1 MKRAS
6 SSASEQIPKKRKVAV
21 TTYRK
26 WREDFDKELKTVSWL
41 DCETEIESGKKMV
54 KTLKCSVCTRFQS
67 RIMHQRNFSDR
78 WIVGAD
84 SIRTS
89 NIRDHAHSEQH
100 DHAMSLLKQ
109 ASAKAEG
116 KSCYSYAPIAM
127 ALSTLSSD
135 EKERLRKKFD
145 IAYFVAR
152 EKLSFRKYPAICELE
167 AKHGIDLGT
176 NYRTQTAGSS
186 FVHYSAEAIREEL
199 GEKLRKAK
207 FFSLLLDGSTDAG
220 NVDNELVLV
229 VWFDKDG
236 TNEKVST
243 RTSHFKIMRP
253 STVTAQGMFDM
264 LQELLQSLGIETIDS
279 EKCTRLVG
287 IGTDG
292 ASANIAGGGLK
303 GLVEAKLP
311 WMFWMWCLAHRLE
324 LAIKD
329 ALKTTYFD
337 SVDGMLLNLYLLYS
351 NLPKKCRQLEEVIAD
366 LKECLAL
373 VDGGSKPI
381 RACGSRWIGH
391 KWNAMKHVLARYGAY
406 TNHLA
411 AMSEDR
417 SFKSTDRAKIL
428 GYYRQWTNAKYI
440 LGCAMFIDLLTPCV
454 SLSKVMQQDNLDIL
468 AALTGLVKS
477 VKELEKLES
486 SPLQQWP
493 TYVATVKKCS
503 KEGENTIYQ
512 AQQLKNFDTAE
523 TYFENHHIEYCTL
536 IKSNIKSRLAWS
548 DLQCLRDIIFIL
560 ATQGWQKALDE
571 NNSLEAVDRLV
582 EKFAIPLEGAGAD
595 IAEIHAEFDAMLQYA
610 CQYISLSTLN
620 YQGAWWRLFHAPVST
635 EWSNALTLVEL
646 LFSLP
651 VSNGTLER
659 VFSQVNVIK
668 STKRT
673 QLSNQTLDDLLI
685 VATSGV
691 PLEEFNSNHAIDL
704 WWKDKLR
711 RPNQS
716 PRAPY
721 KKQQKVMAP
730 STSSDT
736 RESEHVSDAEL
747 NSDAESDSLLQSWDS
762 WIDIE
767 SDSDSEA

>member
-1 MKRAS
+1 M
-6 SSASEQIPKKRKVAV
+6 
-21 TTYRK
+21 
-26 WREDFDKELKTVSWL
+26 
-41 DCETEIESGKKMV
+41 
-54 KTLKCSVCTRFQS
+54 
-67 RIMHQRNFSDR
+67 
-78 WIVGAD
+78 
-84 SIRTS
+84 
-89 NIRDHAHSEQH
+89 
-100 DHAMSLLKQ
+100 
-109 ASAKAEG
+109 
-116 KSCYSYAPIAM
+116 
-127 ALSTLSSD
+127 
-135 EKERLRKKFD
+135 
-145 IAYFVAR
+145 
-152 EKLSFRKYPAICELE
+152 
-167 AKHGIDLGT
+167 
-176 NYRTQTAGSS
+176 
-186 FVHYSAEAIREEL
+186 
-199 GEKLRKAK
+199 
-207 FFSLLLDGSTDAG
+207 
-220 NVDNELVLV
+220 LV

-236 TNEKVST
+236 TDEKVST
-243 RTSHFKIMRP
+243 RTSHFKVMRP
-253 STVTAQGMFDM
+253 STVTGQGMFDM
-264 LQELLQSLGIETIDS
+264 LQELLQSLGIEAIDS

-351 NLPKKCRQLEEVIAD
+351 KSPKKCRQLEEVIAD

-391 KWNAMKHVLARYGAY
+391 KWNAMKRVLSRYGAY

-411 AMSEDR
+411 AMSEDH

-440 LGCAMFIDLLTPCV
+440 LGCAIFVDLLTPCV

-468 AALTGLVKS
+468 AALTGLLKS

-523 TYFENHHIEYCTL
+523 THFENHHVEYCTL
-536 IKSNIKSRLAWS
+536 IKNNIKSRLAWS

-571 NNSLEAVDRLV
+571 KDPLEAIDHLV
-582 EKFAIPLEGAGAD
+582 QKFTIPLQGAGAD
-595 IAEIHAEFDAMLQYA
+595 IQEIRTEFDAMLQYA
-610 CQYISLSTLN
+610 CQYISLSTLS
-620 YQGAWWRLFHAPVST
+620 YQGVWWRLFHAPVST
-635 EWSNALTLVEL
+635 EWANALTLVEL

-685 VATSGV
+685 VSTAGV
-691 PLEEFNSNHAIDL
+691 PLKEFNPDHAIDL

-711 RPNQS
+711 RPNQR
-716 PRAPY
+716 PRAQY
-721 KKQQKVMAP
+721 KQHKVSAA

-736 RESEHVSDAEL
+736 HESEQVSDAES

-767 SDSDSEA
+767 SDSDSES